1 MVGNRRAKGKGKAT
15 PKATQLPRKRKTVS
29 ILEVLLVETVTRIV
43 ELLDIRKPNND
54 CPSKELLALCRTSR
68 SLNAIATGLVYRHFD
83 MGNELRCQ
91 KARPFSKLSLF
102 TRTLSS
108 SRALAGLVKSM
119 TLEWRPTSS
128 VSVNIGTRA
137 IDDLRKKDPELYSDL
152 TSYVPERGLE
162 KKEKLANYFRYL
174 VQRLI
179 PCAFNLESLD
189 MRLMS
194 PMPAAAKD
202 AYWDVLDCIK
212 PRKHTIPSLG
222 HVSYAQVEAV
232 DAIVMWRF
240 LHGLGRIAP
249 GIKHL
254 DLDVDMAF
262 KNTHA
267 AARSPQLFFPALIHL
282 NIGQSMLFMEPDLQ
296 KLLSSC
302 SGLQSF
308 TIDKVRNVNG
318 EKDPV
323 IASCVVDMLRPHC
336 QTLKVLTIDLARDKP
351 SDNGCLEDSLK
362 AFTELEHLELRANHH
377 IEAEV
382 ERLVDAYRAHQKRYS
397 LGEHGGLSDA
407 VLRMVGKTE
416 YDRLRWTLEM

>member
-1 MVGNRRAKGKGKAT
+1 
-15 PKATQLPRKRKTVS
+15 
-29 ILEVLLVETVTRIV
+29 TRIV
-43 ELLDIRKPNND
+43 ELLDVRKPNNN

-83 MGNELRCQ
+83 MGNEMRCQ

-119 TLEWRPTSS
+119 TLEWRPKSS

-152 TSYVPERGLE
+152 TSYVPEKGLE
-162 KKEKLANYFRYL
+162 KKDKLANYFRYL
-174 VQRLI
+174 VQQLI
-179 PCAFNLESLD
+179 PCASNLESLD
-189 MRLMS
+189 IRLV
-194 PMPAAAKD
+194 PAVAKD
-202 AYWDVLDCIK
+202 AYWDVLDCLK
-212 PRKHTIPSLG
+212 PTKHTMRSLG
-222 HVSYAQVEAV
+222 HVSYAQGETVN
-232 DAIVMWRF
+232 AIIMWRF

-249 GIKHL
+249 GIKYL
-254 DLDVDMAF
+254 DLD
-262 KNTHA
+262 
-267 AARSPQLFFPALIHL
+267 P
-282 NIGQSMLFMEPDLQ
+282 MLFMEPDLQ

-318 EKDPV
+318 EKDPI

-351 SDNGCLEDSLK
+351 SDNGCLDDSLK
-362 AFTELEHLELRANHH
+362 AFMELEHLELRANHH
-377 IEAEV
+377 MEAEV
-382 ERLVDAYRAHQKRYS
+382 ERLASAHRAHQKRYS

-416 YDRLRWTLEM
+416 YDRLRWSLEM